1 MPFAPNQTSF
11 PVHVLY
17 VLCCEHIN
25 PQTIGY
31 SSPGVSYCSTVVS
44 LKNKRPRGF
53 DDLFI
58 VVCNVI
64 EKICVLIFA
73 YQSCI
78 YNTLILNLQVIP
90 KLTWCVYGR
99 QYAVKNI
106 SLISTSNCFLN
117 PAGAKNSKRYS
128 SLRSLFNV
136 SKLLK
141 FLLNSPQNSTVL
153 DFFFNFE
160 ILIFQEFF
168 PFSLTWDPMVAKI
181 SKRHSSFKSRS
192 NVWVFFSMVL
202 TNVLLWSYDI
212 LHFFRKFHFHHCDL
226 EENPQTHLS

>member
-1 MPFAPNQTSF
+1 MSKDIYQDFVTCTGHLNAVDSIQNMPFAPNQTSF

-90 KLTWCVYGR
+90 KLT
-99 QYAVKNI
+99 
-106 SLISTSNCFLN
+106 
-117 PAGAKNSKRYS
+117 
-128 SLRSLFNV
+128 
-136 SKLLK
+136 
-141 FLLNSPQNSTVL
+141 
-153 DFFFNFE
+153 
-160 ILIFQEFF
+160 
-168 PFSLTWDPMVAKI
+168 
-181 SKRHSSFKSRS
+181 
-192 NVWVFFSMVL
+192 
-202 TNVLLWSYDI
+202 
-212 LHFFRKFHFHHCDL
+212 
-226 EENPQTHLS
+226 